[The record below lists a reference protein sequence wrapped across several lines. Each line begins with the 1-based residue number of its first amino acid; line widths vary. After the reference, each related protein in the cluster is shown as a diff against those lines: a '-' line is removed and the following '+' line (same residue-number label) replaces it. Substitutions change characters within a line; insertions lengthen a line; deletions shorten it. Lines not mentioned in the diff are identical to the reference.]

1 MRDRLLKGL
10 IKLLGMLPFSWVGG
24 LGAAVGRL
32 LYRQQGREVRN
43 ARVNLGLCFPEMPEA
58 ERESLVRTNLMETG
72 RSLAQMLKI
81 WVGPRRDWAE
91 TVDENGFYEA
101 AGKLIARGHGLIVA
115 MPHMGNWELIAYLA
129 TKVTRS
135 TALYRPPRQRFMDE
149 VMRQGRERSGL
160 VPVPTDRQG
169 LKALHAALQQGEIVG
184 ILPDQVPKAAGAS
197 GVLAPFFGHPA
208 LTMTLVSRLA
218 RRHQTPTL
226 FTCAIFDESQGRHR
240 IHYFEGDPA
249 VADKTPEIAAA
260 ALNRDVERCVRE
272 FPAHYQWAY
281 RRFEIPDSTQP
292 SPYSRKKPQAS

>member
-1 MRDRLLKGL
+1 MRDRLLRGL
-10 IKLLGMLPFSWVGG
+10 VGLLGMLPFSWVGA

-32 LYRQQGREVRN
+32 LYRHQGREVRN
-43 ARVNLGLCFPEMPEA
+43 ARVNLTLCFPDMSEGD
-58 ERESLVRTNLMETG
+58 REIMVRNNLMHTG
-72 RSLAQMLKI
+72 RSLAQMLRV

-91 TVDENGFYEA
+91 AVDENGFFEA
-101 AGKLIARGHGLIVA
+101 AGALVGRGHGLIVA

-129 TKVTRS
+129 TKVTRA
-135 TALYRPPRQRFMDE
+135 TALYRPPRQAFMDDL
-149 VMRQGRERSGL
+149 MRRGRERSGL

-169 LKALHAALQQGEIVG
+169 LKALHAALEHGEIVG
-184 ILPDQVPKAAGAS
+184 ILPDQVPKAVGAS

-226 FTCAIFDESQGRHR
+226 FTCAIYDERTGRHR
-240 IHYFEGDPA
+240 IHHFEGDPA
-249 VADKTPEIAAA
+249 VADKSPEVAAA

-281 RRFEIPDSTQP
+281 RRFKIPDSGQR
-292 SPYSRKKPQAS
+292 SPYSRRKS

>member
-43 ARVNLGLCFPEMPEA
+43 ARVNLGLCFPEMPAA
-58 ERESLVRTNLMETG
+58 ERESMVRTNLMETG

-91 TVDENGFYEA
+91 NVDENGFYAA

-226 FTCAIFDESQGRHR
+226 FTCAIFDKSQGRHR

-249 VADKTPEIAAA
+249 VADKMPEIAAA

-281 RRFEIPDSTQP
+281 RRFEIPDSAQP